1 MRTDRPSLWQLALV
15 RASDKEANRPSP
27 GDNVPGSVD
36 IVRLLPGTRTPILHG
51 STNERLTAHLCLHGC
66 NQPGQHIALHDGT
79 ARVVPFKA
87 GEAIVW
93 DDSFAHEL
101 VYEPAARTANGAA
114 SASEHALA
122 DEPYP
127 PLYFLRA
134 HFWHPALLEEH
145 EVPKP
150 ELPPEFWELPLPG
163 HRDPDTRK
171 EEL

>member
-114 SASEHALA
+114 SASAHAGA
-122 DEPYP
+122 GPAAGAQTEGEGTKEV
-127 PLYFLRA
+127 RA
-134 HFWHPALLEEH
+134 LEECLQA
-145 EVPKP
+145 VS
-150 ELPPEFWELPLPG
+150 G
-163 HRDPDTRK
+163 TR
-171 EEL
+171 EQFASCDSHCPSL